1 MGTTNTTNTNNT
13 DYFKMFEEI
22 IGTHSINP
30 EEIEEDYKVECELE
44 KYDIF
49 VKDYKRFFV
58 DGVLKT
64 LIEGYLRS
72 INNGN
77 VKSARESKK
86 FEFVI
91 VKEKRGKNV
100 SLGGFNNFRY
110 ETQIHYE
117 TIYGNGFSGTF
128 GYEDLRYNYSVDY
141 LIRYLFDVLNA
152 KIYEME
158 EVEFS
163 EWVTVNPK
171 KVTND
176 GPWGRPVSSYEREKI
191 GISFKCSFKQL
202 INMYYLEC
210 LRYLNICDAKEY
222 NDFLGKK

>member
-1 MGTTNTTNTNNT
+1 MGTNNIN
-13 DYFKMFEEI
+13 YFEMFENNI
-22 IGTHSINP
+22 KKHSINP
-30 EEIEEDYKVECELE
+30 DEIAGDYKVECELE

-49 VKDYKRFFV
+49 VKDYKHFFV

-77 VKSARESKK
+77 VQSARESKK

-91 VKEKRGKNV
+91 VKDVTGKDR
-100 SLGGFNNFRY
+100 SLGAAGILSYESKIRY
-110 ETQIHYE
+110 ET
-117 TIYGNGFSGTF
+117 TYGNGFSCTF
-128 GYEDLRYNYSVDY
+128 GYEDLRYNYGVDY
-141 LIRYLFDVLNA
+141 LIRYLSDVLNA

-163 EWVTVNPK
+163 DWVTVEPK
-171 KVTND
+171 KVTTG
-176 GPWGRPVSSYEREKI
+176 GPWGRPVSSYERKEI
-191 GISFKCSFKQL
+191 GISFKCSIKQL

-222 NDFLGKK
+222 NYFLEKNGLKK